1 MKAADNNIPTPIIA
15 GTNTF
20 FLTSFF
26 EDVAALIVDYRG
38 QKFSYNHCLP
48 M

>member
-1 MKAADNNIPTPIIA
+1 VKAADNNIPTLIIA

-20 FLTSFF
+20 FLKSFF
-26 EDVAALIVDYRG
+26 ENVAVFIVDYKG
-38 QKFSYNHCLP
+38 LNFSYNHCLP